1 MKPREIIRRPIMT
14 EKSLRGGEGGK
25 YTFEV
30 ALDATKFDVRAAVEA
45 IFSVQVRK
53 VNVINT
59 PGRRRRR
66 GRCGLRVLAR
76 QPALR
81 EDGARACDRRLP
93 ARLGRA
99 SRRVREREP

>member
-1 MKPREIIRRPIMT
+1 MNPREIIRRPVLT

-30 ALDATKFDVRAAVEA
+30 ARGATKFDVRAAVEA

-59 PGRRRRR
+59 PGRTRRR
-66 GRCGLRVLAR
+66 GRYTFQSPMRRKAIVTLA
-76 QPALR
+76 AGNKIDL
-81 EDGARACDRRLP
+81 DSLT
-93 ARLGRA
+93 
-99 SRRVREREP
+99 